1 MTSNYYDSEAL
12 RRILQ
17 DLTSDD
23 PEFVRSFEA
32 DASPPPPPEP
42 APDEQPLSSL
52 LWISVFISA
61 SILALLSMT
70 LGSFGSGMFFAAVAW
85 FSASRWLR
93 GDDERTEESEWP

>member
-12 RRILQ
+12 RKILQ

-32 DASPPPPPEP
+32 DASPPPST
-42 APDEQPLSSL
+42 PDEQPLSSL

-93 GDDERTEESEWP
+93 GDDERTQESEWP